1 MAPLMQIHLF
11 GSLRVTLD
19 NEPVKGLHAAR
30 LQALLAYLLLHRQ
43 TALTRQQIAFL
54 FWPETPDAQAQTNL
68 RQLLHTLRRRLP
80 EAERCLAIG
89 DKSVHWRSDAPAQLD
104 VATFEDAL
112 LRSQG
117 AGEAEQLAALAAAVA
132 AYSGDLLPDCYDDWI
147 LPERERLAQ
156 GCLTALERL
165 VLLHE
170 ERRELAAAIAYAQR
184 LLRHDPLHEATYRR
198 LMRLHALHGD
208 RGAALRVYHT
218 CVSALQQELGI
229 SPSTRTREAYEWLLH
244 RDERQDLPARTAAPA
259 LAGRQREWQQ
269 LQRIWRKV
277 NAGGPH
283 MVCLAGEVGIGKTRL
298 AEEMLVWAQ
307 QQGILTVSARA
318 YAAEGRLAYAAI
330 AECLAA
336 NALQPTIAQMDDV
349 WVSELARLRPELLAA
364 HPHLARPEP
373 LVDAWQRHHLFEALA
388 RVFVVKGR
396 PLLLLLDDLQW
407 LAEETLQWLHY
418 LLRFDVQA
426 RLLVLGTLRP
436 EEVGG
441 DHPLAALLLALLS
454 ADQLTQMELARL
466 NVEET
471 AELAGQIAQDH
482 LDAAT
487 VQQLFRVTEG
497 NPLFV
502 VETVRA
508 GFAGPAA
515 QPSALSALP
524 PKVQATIEAR
534 LAQLTPVA
542 QELVAVAAVIGRSFT
557 FDILT
562 AVCEQGEL
570 QAVHSLDELWQRH
583 MVVEQ
588 GIDAYD
594 FTHDRIR
601 EVAYLQISPARR
613 RLLHRRVAANLEKL
627 AGGAPADALCMQLAH
642 HCEQGGNTE
651 RAIFWLQQAANAARA
666 VFAHQDAVN
675 LLEHALPLLKQLPGS
690 SHRLEIE
697 LELQLTLCNTL
708 DALSSHLG
716 DQIEAAYLRA
726 LALCRQVTHTPHL
739 FRVLW
744 GLHEIALYRGAYH
757 DSLRLALECLQIA
770 EAADDA
776 AMMVQAHH
784 AAWGP
789 YFYTGRYDEMQVH
802 IIGALAVYCQ
812 ELHEATSTYYGVH
825 DAASCGLTLFSLAL
839 WNMGRLD
846 QSADWLDRGI
856 AHARSLAIPANV
868 ADALGYCALICQL
881 LRDPQRA
888 QEFAE
893 PALHIFTQQA
903 MHNASY
909 LSAITLGWSL
919 AMQGQ
924 VAEGVSLARQGIN
937 LCRQSHHRLHLS
949 QLTCM
954 FGEACLAAGH
964 AGEAL
969 EALEEGIDSFHHFR
983 DLLCAP
989 DLYLLKAR
997 ALRALDGGE
1006 ERVEAACEAA
1016 LVLARELGSKVSE
1029 LRAATDLAHLR
1040 RRQGRG
1046 ADAHLLLHP
1055 VYSSFVEGLHTPDLL
1070 AAASLLAE
1078 LAISP
1083 SEPEA

>member
-1 MAPLMQIHLF
+1 M
-11 GSLRVTLD
+11 
-19 NEPVKGLHAAR
+19 
-30 LQALLAYLLLHRQ
+30 
-43 TALTRQQIAFL
+43 
-54 FWPETPDAQAQTNL
+54 
-68 RQLLHTLRRRLP
+68 
-80 EAERCLAIG
+80 
-89 DKSVHWRSDAPAQLD
+89 
-104 VATFEDAL
+104 
-112 LRSQG
+112 
-117 AGEAEQLAALAAAVA
+117 
-132 AYSGDLLPDCYDDWI
+132 
-147 LPERERLAQ
+147 
-156 GCLTALERL
+156 
-165 VLLHE
+165 
-170 ERRELAAAIAYAQR
+170 
-184 LLRHDPLHEATYRR
+184 
-198 LMRLHALHGD
+198 
-208 RGAALRVYHT
+208 
-218 CVSALQQELGI
+218 
-229 SPSTRTREAYEWLLH
+229 
-244 RDERQDLPARTAAPA
+244 
-259 LAGRQREWQQ
+259 
-269 LQRIWRKV
+269 
-277 NAGGPH
+277 
-283 MVCLAGEVGIGKTRL
+283 
-298 AEEMLVWAQ
+298 
-307 QQGILTVSARA
+307 
-318 YAAEGRLAYAAI
+318 
-330 AECLAA
+330 
-336 NALQPTIAQMDDV
+336 
-349 WVSELARLRPELLAA
+349 
-364 HPHLARPEP
+364 
-373 LVDAWQRHHLFEALA
+373 
-388 RVFVVKGR
+388 
-396 PLLLLLDDLQW
+396 
-407 LAEETLQWLHY
+407 
-418 LLRFDVQA
+418 
-426 RLLVLGTLRP
+426 
-436 EEVGG
+436 
-441 DHPLAALLLALLS
+441 
-454 ADQLTQMELARL
+454 
-466 NVEET
+466 
-471 AELAGQIAQDH
+471 
-482 LDAAT
+482 
-487 VQQLFRVTEG
+487 
-497 NPLFV
+497 
-502 VETVRA
+502 
-508 GFAGPAA
+508 
-515 QPSALSALP
+515 
-524 PKVQATIEAR
+524 
-534 LAQLTPVA
+534 
-542 QELVAVAAVIGRSFT
+542 AVAAVIGRSFT

-919 AMQGQ
+919 ARAGCRGSVLSPPRDQFMSP
-924 VAEGVSLARQGIN
+924 VASPAAPQPAYLHVWRSLPGSRPCRRSAGGAGRGDRFLPPFSRSSLCTGPLFAQSARP
-937 LCRQSHHRLHLS
+937 
-949 QLTCM
+949 
-954 FGEACLAAGH
+954 AG
-964 AGEAL
+964 AGW
-969 EALEEGIDSFHHFR
+969 
-983 DLLCAP
+983 
-989 DLYLLKAR
+989 
-997 ALRALDGGE
+997 
-1006 ERVEAACEAA
+1006 
-1016 LVLARELGSKVSE
+1016 
-1029 LRAATDLAHLR
+1029 R
-1040 RRQGRG
+1040 RREGGSRLRG
-1046 ADAHLLLHP
+1046 CAGA
-1055 VYSSFVEGLHTPDLL
+1055 G
-1070 AAASLLAE
+1070 A
-1078 LAISP
+1078 
-1083 SEPEA
+1083 